1 MGSEHDDA
9 TRGAAYCRE
18 VITQPSEE
26 YMTDNFDMRIPLVS
40 TGLAIALTAYSTL
53 KPPRNSEATRETLI
67 ELVIVTLVA
76 MVTFLLTRR
85 AVNRS
90 DNAPSG
96 RFALGLAI
104 VALISVLAFFLGIF
118 SVALAGAAMMIAL
131 EARRRASAPR
141 AATAALVISA
151 ITVVLSVF
159 VAVAS

>member
-1 MGSEHDDA
+1 M
-9 TRGAAYCRE
+9 TTQRAAPPTVEE

-26 YMTDNFDMRIPLVS
+26 HVTDNFDMRIPLVS

-53 KPPRNSEATRETLI
+53 KPPRNSESTRETLI

-76 MVTFLLTRR
+76 VVTFLLTRR

-118 SVALAGAAMMIAL
+118 SVALAGAAMMIAI
-131 EARRRASAPR
+131 EARRRVSSPT
-141 AATAALVISA
+141 AATAAIVISA
-151 ITVVLSVF
+151 ITVVLSVV
-159 VAVAS
+159 VAVVS

>member
-1 MGSEHDDA
+1 MGSEHDAA

-26 YMTDNFDMRIPLVS
+26 HMTDKFDMRIPLVS

-53 KPPRNSEATRETLI
+53 KPPRNSEATRETLMG
-67 ELVIVTLVA
+67 LV
-76 MVTFLLTRR
+76 
-85 AVNRS
+85 
-90 DNAPSG
+90 
-96 RFALGLAI
+96 I

-131 EARRRASAPR
+131 EARRRVSSPR

-151 ITVVLSVF
+151 ITVV
-159 VAVAS
+159 

>member
-1 MGSEHDDA
+1 
-9 TRGAAYCRE
+9 
-18 VITQPSEE
+18 
-26 YMTDNFDMRIPLVS
+26 
-40 TGLAIALTAYSTL
+40 
-53 KPPRNSEATRETLI
+53 LI
-67 ELVIVTLVA
+67 ELVIVNLVA
-76 MVTFLLTRR
+76 VVTFLLTRR

-131 EARRRASAPR
+131 EARRRVSSPR
-141 AATAALVISA
+141 AATAAIVIPA